1 MKSIVVNYE
10 SLAISSFVHENMSKE
25 TILRNF
31 FKQSLIGDIHGVSIY
46 LHFKHKKVY
55 KFIDQVF
62 VGYLNE
68 MHFNYDMRQ
77 YACHSNLKEINAINQ
92 KMKCIIS
99 IEYQFTFICVLCIEL
114 CGKTR
119 SCFIRYQDRKLPVT
133 FKKEK

>member
-1 MKSIVVNYE
+1 MYLKLIVVNYE
-10 SLAISSFVHENMSKE
+10 SLAISINE
-25 TILRNF
+25 
-31 FKQSLIGDIHGVSIY
+31 
-46 LHFKHKKVY
+46 
-55 KFIDQVF
+55 FIDQAL

-77 YACHSNLKEINAINQ
+77 YPSCHSNLKEINTINQ